1 MTTLRGLMNLSEV
14 VLVSWTDELYKIYVF
29 NSDREFG
36 ENEPV
41 MLPVA
46 HSTANAQIELT
57 LDLDGNFKGART
69 VEKKDA
75 VTVIPATEDSAAR
88 TSGIAAM
95 PFADKLVYI
104 AGDYGEYAAGKK
116 SDNSAY
122 FINYMNQLR
131 SWLASEYTHPF
142 VRALYTYLDKKCIM
156 YDLIKTGVLK
166 TDDATGKLAAGEKI
180 AGIAQEDSFVR
191 IIINTDKGSVETWKD
206 KAFQKAFIAFNSSLM
221 GEKQLCYA
229 SGEYVPSTY
238 KHPSKIRNSG
248 DKAKI
253 ISTNDESGFT
263 YRGRFANKEEAVSV
277 GYEYSQKIH
286 NALRWLREKQG
297 KNIDS
302 LTVIVWASAMQE
314 IPDFTRSFINEDE
327 IEAQPVEE
335 DEDSIFD
342 ELPDESDAEIPST
355 MPLYMDM
362 LKKRIFGVRERLSP
376 NTKVMIM
383 GLDAATTGR
392 INISMYS
399 ELESSQYLRNIEKW
413 HSETAWL
420 RFYGKSKMKMI
431 NSFSVYDIVRYAFG
445 TEQGAFVDC
454 DKKLMRDNILRLLN
468 CITNGAK
475 LPSDIVNALY
485 QKASNPLAYENN
497 YNHRSV
503 LEAACGMIRK
513 QIIDRKGDV
522 SMAYDPN
529 ITDRS
534 YLYGCLLAIA
544 DKAESE
550 AYDEQERNARITN
563 ARRYWNAF
571 SQRPYMTWGI
581 IEERLRPYLNK
592 LGKSQVKYTKWI
604 NEITSK
610 MDDTVF
616 SDNSRLEPLY
626 LLGYHHFTEYMY
638 NGTANKEE

>member
-1 MTTLRGLMNLSEV
+1 M
-14 VLVSWTDELYKIYVF
+14 SWTDELYKIYEY
-29 NSDREFG
+29 NSDRDFD

-46 HSTANAQIELT
+46 HSTANAQIEIT
-57 LDLDGNFKGART
+57 IGLDGEFKGART
-69 VEKKDA
+69 VEKADA
-75 VTVIPATEDSAAR
+75 VTVIPATEDSATR
-88 TSGIAAM
+88 SSGVCAM
-95 PFADKLVYI
+95 PFADKLIYI
-104 AGDYGEYAAGKK
+104 AGDYCDYAEGKK
-116 SDNSAY
+116 ADNSGH
-122 FINYMNQLR
+122 FINYINQLR
-131 SWLASEYTHPF
+131 LWKESEYSHPF
-142 VRALYTYLDKKCIM
+142 VSALYSFLDKKQLIHE
-156 YDLIKTGVLK
+156 LVRSGVIKT
-166 TDDATGKLAAGEKI
+166 DEATGKFKEKEKI
-180 AGIAQEDSFVR
+180 AGIAQKDCFVR
-191 IIINTDKGSVETWKD
+191 FVVQTSDNCVQTWKD
-206 KAFQKAFIAFNSSLM
+206 KSLQESFISFNSSLM
-221 GEKQLCYA
+221 GDKQLCYA
-229 SGEYVPSTY
+229 SGEFVPATY

-253 ISTNDESGFT
+253 MSTNDESGFT
-263 YRGRFANKEEAVSV
+263 YRGRFANKEQAVSV

-302 LTVIVWASAMQE
+302 LTVIVWASALQE

-342 ELPDESDAEIPST
+342 DLPDESDAEIPST

-362 LKKRIFGVRERLSP
+362 LKKRIFGVRDRLEL
-376 NTKVMIM
+376 NTKVMVM

-399 ELESSQYLRNIEKW
+399 ELEASQYLANIEKW

-420 RFYGKSKMKMI
+420 RFYSKPKKKMI
-431 NSFSVYDIVRYAFG
+431 NSFSASDIIRYAFG
-445 TEQGAFVDC
+445 TEQGASVEC
-454 DKKLMRDNILRLLN
+454 DKKVMRDNILRLLN

-485 QKASNPLAYENN
+485 QKASNPLAYEHN

-503 LEAACGMIRK
+503 LETACGMIRK
-513 QIIDRKGDV
+513 KIIDEKGDV
-522 SMAYDPN
+522 SMAFDPN

-534 YLYGCLLAIA
+534 YLFGCLLAIA

-550 AYDEQERNARITN
+550 SYDDQERNVRVTN

-571 SQRPYMTWGI
+571 SQRPYQTWGI
-581 IEERLRPYLNK
+581 IYARLRPYMDK
-592 LGKSQVKYTKWI
+592 LGKAQVKYSKWI
-604 NEITSK
+604 NEIVSK
-610 MDDTVF
+610 MDADTF

-626 LLGYHHFTEYMY
+626 LLGYHQFTDYMY
-638 NGTANKEE
+638 NGKAIKEEE

>member
-1 MTTLRGLMNLSEV
+1 
-14 VLVSWTDELYKIYVF
+14 VSWTDELYKIYEY
-29 NSDREFG
+29 NSDREFD

-46 HSTANAQIELT
+46 HSTANAQIEIT
-57 LDLDGNFKGART
+57 IDLDGNFKGAKA
-69 VEKKDA
+69 VEKSDA
-75 VTVIPATEDSAAR
+75 VTVIPATEDSATR
-88 TSGIAAM
+88 SSGICAM
-95 PFADKLVYI
+95 PFADKLIYT
-104 AGDYGEYAAGKK
+104 AGDYSNYAEGKK
-116 SDNSAY
+116 ADNSGH
-122 FINYMNQLR
+122 FTNYMNQLR
-131 SWLASEYTHPF
+131 RWMAGEYTHPF
-142 VRALYTYLDKKCIM
+142 VRALYMYLDKKCLIS
-156 YDLIKTGVLK
+156 DLVSAGVIKIDEVS
-166 TDDATGKLAAGEKI
+166 GKFKEKEKI

-191 IIINTDKGSVETWKD
+191 IIIFTNDSVVKTWKD
-206 KAFQKAFIAFNSSLM
+206 RSLQDSFISFNSSLM

-229 SGEYVPSTY
+229 SGEYVSPTY

-263 YRGRFANKEEAVSV
+263 YRGRFADKEQAVSI
-277 GYEYSQKIH
+277 GYDYSQKIH
-286 NALRWLREKQG
+286 KALQWLREKQG

-302 LTVIVWASAMQE
+302 LTVIVWASAMQD
-314 IPDFTRSFINEDE
+314 IPDSSDSFID
-327 IEAQPVEE
+327 
-335 DEDSIFD
+335 DSGFD
-342 ELPDESDAEIPST
+342 DFPDEKTADIPST
-355 MPLYMDM
+355 MPMYMDM
-362 LKKRIFGVRERLSP
+362 LNKRIFGAREKLEP

-399 ELESSQYLRNIEKW
+399 ELESSQYLANIEKW
-413 HSETAWL
+413 HTETAWL
-420 RFYGKSKMKMI
+420 RFYGKSKKKII
-431 NSFSVYDIVRYAFG
+431 NSFSAYDIIRYAFG
-445 TEQGAFVDC
+445 TEQGKFVDC
-454 DKKLMRDNILRLLN
+454 DKKLMRDNILRLLS

-475 LPSDIVNALY
+475 LPSDIVHALY
-485 QKASNPLAYENN
+485 QKASNPLSYDNS

-503 LEAACGMIRK
+503 LETACGMIRK
-513 QIIDRKGDV
+513 HIIDGKGDV

-550 AYDEQERNARITN
+550 SFDEQERNVRVTN

-571 SQRPYMTWGI
+571 SQRPFMTWRI

-592 LGKSQVKYTKWI
+592 LGKAQVKYSKWI

-610 MDDTVF
+610 MDAAAF
-616 SDNSRLEPLY
+616 ADNSRLEPMY
-626 LLGYHHFTEYMY
+626 LLGYHNFTEYMY
-638 NGTANKEE
+638 NSNSNKEEK

>member
-1 MTTLRGLMNLSEV
+1 M
-14 VLVSWTDELYKIYVF
+14 VSWTDELYKIYEF

-46 HSTANAQIELT
+46 HSTANAQIEIM
-57 LDLDGNFKGART
+57 LDLEGNFKGAKT
-69 VEKKDA
+69 VEKSDA
-75 VTVIPATEDSAAR
+75 VTVIPATEDSATR
-88 TSGIAAM
+88 SSGICAM
-95 PFADKLVYI
+95 PFADKLIYI
-104 AGDYGEYAAGKK
+104 AGDYSTYADGKK
-116 SDNSAY
+116 ADNSGH

-131 SWLASEYTHPF
+131 KWMAGEYSHPF
-142 VRALYTYLDKKCIM
+142 VRALYKYLDKKCLIS
-156 YDLIKTGVLK
+156 DLVSAGVIKIDEVS
-166 TDDATGKLAAGEKI
+166 GKFKEKEKI

-191 IIINTDKGSVETWKD
+191 IIIFTNDSVVKTWKD
-206 KAFQKAFIAFNSSLM
+206 RSLQDSFISFNSSLM

-253 ISTNDESGFT
+253 MSANDESGFT
-263 YRGRFANKEEAVSV
+263 YRGRFANKEQAVSV

-286 NALRWLREKQG
+286 NALRWLRG

-302 LTVIVWASAMQE
+302 LTVIVWASAMQD
-314 IPDFTRSFINEDE
+314 IPDTSESFFDDSFFDDLTDE
-327 IEAQPVEE
+327 KSA
-335 DEDSIFD
+335 D
-342 ELPDESDAEIPST
+342 IPST

-362 LKKRIFGVRERLSP
+362 LNKRIFGVRERLEP

-413 HSETAWL
+413 HTETAWL
-420 RFYGKSKMKMI
+420 RFYGKSKKKII

-445 TEQGAFVDC
+445 TEQGAFIDC

-475 LPSDIVNALY
+475 LPSDIVYALY
-485 QKASNPLAYENN
+485 HKASNPLAYENN

-503 LEAACGMIRK
+503 LETACGMIRK
-513 QIIDRKGDV
+513 NIIDGKGDV

-534 YLYGCLLAIA
+534 YLFGCLLAIA

-550 AYDEQERNARITN
+550 AYDEQERNVRVTN

-581 IEERLRPYLNK
+581 IEERLCPYMDK
-592 LGKSQVKYTKWI
+592 LGKAQVKYSKWI
-604 NEITSK
+604 NDITAK
-610 MDDTVF
+610 MDEKTF
-616 SDNSRLEPLY
+616 MNNNRLEPLY

-638 NGTANKEE
+638 NGNTNKEEK

>member
-1 MTTLRGLMNLSEV
+1 M
-14 VLVSWTDELYKIYVF
+14 VSWTDELYKIYEF

-46 HSTANAQIELT
+46 HSTANAQIEIT
-57 LDLDGNFKGART
+57 IDLEGNFKGAKT
-69 VEKKDA
+69 VEKSDA
-75 VTVIPATEDSAAR
+75 VTVIPATEDSATR
-88 TSGIAAM
+88 SSGICAM
-95 PFADKLVYI
+95 PFADKLIYI
-104 AGDYGEYAAGKK
+104 AGDYSTYADGKK
-116 SDNSAY
+116 ADNSGH
-122 FINYMNQLR
+122 FTNYMNQLR
-131 SWLASEYTHPF
+131 KWMAGEYSHPF
-142 VRALYTYLDKKCIM
+142 VRALYKYLDKKCLIS
-156 YDLIKTGVLK
+156 DLVSADVIKIDEVS
-166 TDDATGKLAAGEKI
+166 GKFKEKEKI
-180 AGIAQEDSFVR
+180 SGIAQEDSFVR
-191 IIINTDKGSVETWKD
+191 IIVFTNDSVVKTWKD
-206 KAFQKAFIAFNSSLM
+206 RSLQDSFISFNSSLM

-253 ISTNDESGFT
+253 ISANDESGFT
-263 YRGRFANKEEAVSV
+263 YRGRFADKEQAVSV

-302 LTVIVWASAMQE
+302 LTVIVWASAMQV
-314 IPDFTRSFINEDE
+314 IPDTSESFFDDSFFDDLTDE
-327 IEAQPVEE
+327 KAA
-335 DEDSIFD
+335 D
-342 ELPDESDAEIPST
+342 IPST

-362 LKKRIFGVRERLSP
+362 LNKRIFGVSERLEP

-445 TEQGAFVDC
+445 TEQGAFIDC

-468 CITNGAK
+468 CITNGVK

-503 LEAACGMIRK
+503 LETACGMIRK
-513 QIIDRKGDV
+513 NIIDGKGDV

-534 YLYGCLLAIA
+534 YLFGCLLAIA
-544 DKAESE
+544 DKAESVT
-550 AYDEQERNARITN
+550 YDKGEKRVTN
-563 ARRYWNAF
+563 ARRLWNAF
-571 SQRPYMTWGI
+571 SQRPSQTWKV
-581 IEERLRPYLNK
+581 IEERLEPYLEK
-592 LGKSQVKYTKWI
+592 KQWAMKIYTDKF
-604 NEITSK
+604 NEIMTK
-610 MDDTVF
+610 MSVEDF
-616 SDNSRLEPLY
+616 SDNSKLSPLY
-626 LLGYHHFTEYMY
+626 LIGYHHYKFVLDNKDFNINTE
-638 NGTANKEE
+638 EEK

>member
-1 MTTLRGLMNLSEV
+1 M
-14 VLVSWTDELYKIYVF
+14 SWTDELYKIYEY
-29 NSDREFG
+29 NSDRDFD

-46 HSTANAQIELT
+46 HSTANAQIEIT
-57 LDLDGNFKGART
+57 IGLDGEFKGART
-69 VEKKDA
+69 VEKADA
-75 VTVIPATEDSAAR
+75 VTVIPATEDSATR
-88 TSGIAAM
+88 SSGVCAM
-95 PFADKLVYI
+95 PFADKLIYI
-104 AGDYGEYAAGKK
+104 AGDYCDYAEGKK
-116 SDNSAY
+116 ADNTGH
-122 FINYMNQLR
+122 FINYINQLR
-131 SWLASEYTHPF
+131 LWKESEYSHPF
-142 VRALYTYLDKKCIM
+142 VSALYSFLDKKQLIHELVM
-156 YDLIKTGVLK
+156 SGVIKT
-166 TDDATGKLAAGEKI
+166 DEATGKFKEKEKI

-191 IIINTDKGSVETWKD
+191 FVVQTSDNCVQTWKD
-206 KAFQKAFIAFNSSLM
+206 KSLQESFISFNSSLM
-221 GEKQLCYA
+221 GDKQLCYA
-229 SGEYVPSTY
+229 SGEFVPATY

-253 ISTNDESGFT
+253 MSTNDESGFT
-263 YRGRFANKEEAVSV
+263 YRGRFANKEQAVSV

-302 LTVIVWASAMQE
+302 LTVIVWASAMQD

-342 ELPDESDAEIPST
+342 DLPDEKNDEIPST

-362 LKKRIFGVRERLSP
+362 LKKRIFGVRDRLEL
-376 NTKVMIM
+376 NTKVMVM

-399 ELESSQYLRNIEKW
+399 ELEASQYLANIEKW

-420 RFYGKSKMKMI
+420 RFYSKPKKKMI
-431 NSFSVYDIVRYAFG
+431 NSFSASDIIRYAFG
-445 TEQGAFVDC
+445 TEQGASVEC
-454 DKKLMRDNILRLLN
+454 DKKVMRDNILRLLS

-485 QKASNPLAYENN
+485 QKASNPLASEHN

-503 LEAACGMIRK
+503 LETACGMIRK
-513 QIIDRKGDV
+513 KIIDEKGDV
-522 SMAYDPN
+522 SMAFDPN

-534 YLYGCLLAIA
+534 YLFGCLLAIA

-550 AYDEQERNARITN
+550 SYDDQERNVRVTN

-571 SQRPYMTWGI
+571 SQRPYQTWGI
-581 IEERLRPYLNK
+581 IEERLRPYMDK
-592 LGKSQVKYTKWI
+592 LGNAQVKYTKWI
-604 NEITSK
+604 NEIVSK
-610 MDDTVF
+610 MDADTF

-626 LLGYHHFTEYMY
+626 LLGYHQFTDYMY
-638 NGTANKEE
+638 NGKAIKEEE

>member
-1 MTTLRGLMNLSEV
+1 M
-14 VLVSWTDELYKIYVF
+14 SWTDELYKIYEF

-46 HSTANAQIELT
+46 HSTANAQIEIT
-57 LDLDGNFKGART
+57 IDLEGNFKGAKT
-69 VEKKDA
+69 VEKSDA
-75 VTVIPATEDSAAR
+75 VTVIPATEDSATR
-88 TSGIAAM
+88 SSGICAM
-95 PFADKLVYI
+95 PFADKLIYI
-104 AGDYGEYAAGKK
+104 AGDYSTYADGKK
-116 SDNSAY
+116 ADNSGH
-122 FINYMNQLR
+122 FTNYMNQLR
-131 SWLASEYTHPF
+131 KWMAGEYSHPF
-142 VRALYTYLDKKCIM
+142 VRALYKYLDKKCLIS
-156 YDLIKTGVLK
+156 DLVSADVIKIDEVS
-166 TDDATGKLAAGEKI
+166 GKFKEKEKI
-180 AGIAQEDSFVR
+180 SGIAQEDSFVR
-191 IIINTDKGSVETWKD
+191 IIVFTNDSVVKTWKD
-206 KAFQKAFIAFNSSLM
+206 RSLQDSFISFNSSLM

-253 ISTNDESGFT
+253 ISANDESGFT
-263 YRGRFANKEEAVSV
+263 YRGRFADKEQAVSV

-302 LTVIVWASAMQE
+302 LTVIVWASAMQV
-314 IPDFTRSFINEDE
+314 IPDTSESFFDDSFFDDLTDE
-327 IEAQPVEE
+327 KAA
-335 DEDSIFD
+335 D
-342 ELPDESDAEIPST
+342 IPST

-362 LKKRIFGVRERLSP
+362 LNKRIFGVSERLEP

-445 TEQGAFVDC
+445 TEQGAFIDC

-468 CITNGAK
+468 CITNGVK

-503 LEAACGMIRK
+503 LETACGMIRK
-513 QIIDRKGDV
+513 NIIDGKGDV

-534 YLYGCLLAIA
+534 YLFGCLLAIA
-544 DKAESE
+544 DKAESVT
-550 AYDEQERNARITN
+550 YDKGEKRVTN
-563 ARRYWNAF
+563 ARRLWNAF
-571 SQRPYMTWGI
+571 SQRPSQTWKV
-581 IEERLRPYLNK
+581 IEERLEPYLEK
-592 LGKSQVKYTKWI
+592 KQWAMKIYTDKF
-604 NEITSK
+604 NEIMTK
-610 MDDTVF
+610 MSVEDF
-616 SDNSRLEPLY
+616 SDNSKLSPLY
-626 LLGYHHFTEYMY
+626 LIGYHHYKFVLDNKDFNINTE
-638 NGTANKEE
+638 EEK

>member
-1 MTTLRGLMNLSEV
+1 M
-14 VLVSWTDELYKIYVF
+14 VSWTDELYKIYEF

-46 HSTANAQIELT
+46 HSTANAQIEIM
-57 LDLDGNFKGART
+57 LDLEGNFKGAKT
-69 VEKKDA
+69 VEKSDA
-75 VTVIPATEDSAAR
+75 VTVIPATEDSATR
-88 TSGIAAM
+88 SSGICAM
-95 PFADKLVYI
+95 PFADKLIYI
-104 AGDYGEYAAGKK
+104 AGDYSTYADGKK
-116 SDNSAY
+116 ADNSGH

-131 SWLASEYTHPF
+131 KWMAGEYSHPF
-142 VRALYTYLDKKCIM
+142 VRALYKYLDKKCLIS
-156 YDLIKTGVLK
+156 DLVSAGVIKIDEVS
-166 TDDATGKLAAGEKI
+166 GKFKEKEKI

-191 IIINTDKGSVETWKD
+191 IIIFTNDSVVKTWKD
-206 KAFQKAFIAFNSSLM
+206 RSLQDSFISFNSSLM

-253 ISTNDESGFT
+253 MSANDESGFT
-263 YRGRFANKEEAVSV
+263 YRGRFANKEQAVSV

-286 NALRWLREKQG
+286 NALRWLREKQR

-302 LTVIVWASAMQE
+302 LTVIVWASAMQD
-314 IPDFTRSFINEDE
+314 IPDTSESFFDDSFFDDLTDE
-327 IEAQPVEE
+327 KSA
-335 DEDSIFD
+335 D
-342 ELPDESDAEIPST
+342 IPST

-362 LKKRIFGVRERLSP
+362 LNKRIFGVRERLEP

-420 RFYGKSKMKMI
+420 RFCGKSKKKII

-445 TEQGAFVDC
+445 TEQGAFIDC

-468 CITNGAK
+468 CITNAAK
-475 LPSDIVNALY
+475 LPSDIVYALY

-497 YNHRSV
+497 YNHRAV
-503 LEAACGMIRK
+503 LETACGMIRK
-513 QIIDRKGDV
+513 HIIENPEKYNIKGDV

-550 AYDEQERNARITN
+550 AYDEQERNVRVTN

-581 IEERLRPYLNK
+581 IEERLRPYMDK
-592 LGKSQVKYTKWI
+592 LGKAQVKYSKWI
-604 NEITSK
+604 NEITAR
-610 MDDTVF
+610 MDEKTF
-616 SDNSRLEPLY
+616 MNNNRLEPLY

-638 NGTANKEE
+638 NGNTNKEEK

>member
-1 MTTLRGLMNLSEV
+1 M
-14 VLVSWTDELYKIYVF
+14 SWTDELYKIYEY
-29 NSDREFG
+29 NSDREFDA
-36 ENEPV
+36 NEPV

-46 HSTANAQIELT
+46 HSTANAQIEISI
-57 LDLDGNFKGART
+57 DLEGDFKGAKA
-69 VEKKDA
+69 VEKSDA
-75 VTVIPATEDSAAR
+75 VTVIPATEDSATR
-88 TSGIAAM
+88 SSGICAM

-104 AGDYGEYAAGKK
+104 AGDYSTYAEGKK
-116 SDNSAY
+116 ADNSGY
-122 FINYMNQLR
+122 FTYYMNQLGE
-131 SWLASEYTHPF
+131 WMAGEYSHPF
-142 VRALYTYLDKKCIM
+142 VKALYAYLDKRCLIS
-156 YDLIKTGVLK
+156 DLVRADVIKIDEVS
-166 TDDATGKLAAGEKI
+166 GKFKDKEKI
-180 AGIAQEDSFVR
+180 SGIAQEDSFVR
-191 IIINTDKGSVETWKD
+191 IKVDNVETWKD
-206 KAFQKAFIAFNSSLM
+206 KSLQESFISFNSSLM

-229 SGEYVPSTY
+229 SGEYVPPTY

-253 ISTNDESGFT
+253 MSTNDESGFT
-263 YRGRFANKEEAVSV
+263 YRGRFADKEQAVSV

-302 LTVIVWASAMQE
+302 MTVIVWASAMQD
-314 IPDFTRSFINEDE
+314 IPDSSESFFD
-327 IEAQPVEE
+327 
-335 DEDSIFD
+335 DSLFD
-342 ELPDESDAEIPST
+342 SPDEKTADIPST

-362 LKKRIFGVRERLSP
+362 LNKRIFGVRDRLEP

-399 ELESSQYLRNIEKW
+399 ELESSQYLANIEKW

-420 RFYGKSKMKMI
+420 RFYGKSKKAI
-431 NSFSVYDIVRYAFG
+431 NSFSVYDIIKFAYG

-475 LPSDIVNALY
+475 LPSDIVQALY
-485 QKASNPLAYENN
+485 QKASNPLAYDNS
-497 YNHRSV
+497 YNHRKV
-503 LEAACGMIRK
+503 LETACGMIRK
-513 QIIDRKGDV
+513 QQIENGKGDV

-534 YLYGCLLAIA
+534 YLFGCLLAIA

-550 AYDEQERNARITN
+550 AYDEQERNVRVTN

-592 LGKSQVKYTKWI
+592 LGKSQVKYSKWI

-610 MDDTVF
+610 MSEEMF
-616 SDNSRLEPLY
+616 ANNNRLDPLY
-626 LLGYHHFTEYMY
+626 LLGYHHFNEYMY
-638 NGTANKEE
+638 NRNINEEE

>member
-1 MTTLRGLMNLSEV
+1 M
-14 VLVSWTDELYKIYVF
+14 VSWTDELYKIYEF

-46 HSTANAQIELT
+46 HSTANAQIEIM
-57 LDLDGNFKGART
+57 LDLEGNFKGAKT
-69 VEKKDA
+69 VEKSDA
-75 VTVIPATEDSAAR
+75 VTVIPATEDSATR
-88 TSGIAAM
+88 SSGICAM
-95 PFADKLVYI
+95 PFADKLIYI
-104 AGDYGEYAAGKK
+104 AGDYSTYADGKK
-116 SDNSAY
+116 ADNSGH

-131 SWLASEYTHPF
+131 KWMAGEYSHPF
-142 VRALYTYLDKKCIM
+142 VRALYKYLDKKCLIS
-156 YDLIKTGVLK
+156 DLVSAGVIKIDEVS
-166 TDDATGKLAAGEKI
+166 GKFKEKEKI
-180 AGIAQEDSFVR
+180 ASIAQEDSFVR
-191 IIINTDKGSVETWKD
+191 IIIFTNDSVVKTWKD
-206 KAFQKAFIAFNSSLM
+206 RSLQDSFISFNSSLM

-253 ISTNDESGFT
+253 MSANDESGFT
-263 YRGRFANKEEAVSV
+263 YRGRFANKEQAVSV

-302 LTVIVWASAMQE
+302 LTVIVWASAMQD
-314 IPDFTRSFINEDE
+314 IPDTSESFFDDSFFDDLTDE
-327 IEAQPVEE
+327 KSA
-335 DEDSIFD
+335 D
-342 ELPDESDAEIPST
+342 IPST

-362 LKKRIFGVRERLSP
+362 LNKRIFGVRERLEP

-420 RFYGKSKMKMI
+420 RFYGKSKKKII

-445 TEQGAFVDC
+445 TEQGAFIDC

-503 LEAACGMIRK
+503 LETACGMIRK
-513 QIIDRKGDV
+513 NIIDGKGDV

-534 YLYGCLLAIA
+534 YLFGCLLAIA

-550 AYDEQERNARITN
+550 AYDEQERNVRVTN

-581 IEERLRPYLNK
+581 IEERLRPYMDK
-592 LGKSQVKYTKWI
+592 LGKAQVKYSKWI
-604 NEITSK
+604 NDITAK
-610 MDDTVF
+610 MDEKTF
-616 SDNSRLEPLY
+616 MNNNRLEPLY

-638 NGTANKEE
+638 NGNTNKEEK

>member
-1 MTTLRGLMNLSEV
+1 M
-14 VLVSWTDELYKIYVF
+14 SWTDELYKIYEF

-46 HSTANAQIELT
+46 HSTANAQIEIT
-57 LDLDGNFKGART
+57 IDLEGNFKGAKT
-69 VEKKDA
+69 VEKPDA
-75 VTVIPATEDSAAR
+75 VTVIPATENSATR
-88 TSGIAAM
+88 SSGICAM
-95 PFADKLVYI
+95 PFSDKLIYI
-104 AGDYGEYAAGKK
+104 AGDYSTYADGKK
-116 SDNSAY
+116 ADNSGH
-122 FINYMNQLR
+122 FTNYMNQLR
-131 SWLASEYTHPF
+131 KWMAGEYSHPF
-142 VRALYTYLDKKCIM
+142 VRALYKYLDKKCLIS
-156 YDLIKTGVLK
+156 DLVSADVIKIDEVS
-166 TDDATGKLAAGEKI
+166 GKFKEKEKI
-180 AGIAQEDSFVR
+180 SGIAQEDSFVR
-191 IIINTDKGSVETWKD
+191 IIVFTNDSVVKTWKD
-206 KAFQKAFIAFNSSLM
+206 RSLQDSFISFNSSLM

-253 ISTNDESGFT
+253 ISANDESGFT
-263 YRGRFANKEEAVSV
+263 YRGRFADKEQAVSV

-302 LTVIVWASAMQE
+302 LTVIVWASAMQV
-314 IPDFTRSFINEDE
+314 IPDTSESFFDDSFFDDLTDE
-327 IEAQPVEE
+327 KAA
-335 DEDSIFD
+335 D
-342 ELPDESDAEIPST
+342 IPST
-355 MPLYMDM
+355 MPLYMEM
-362 LKKRIFGVRERLSP
+362 LNKRIFGVRERLKP

-445 TEQGAFVDC
+445 TEQGAFIDC

-468 CITNGAK
+468 CITNGVK

-503 LEAACGMIRK
+503 LETACGMIRK
-513 QIIDRKGDV
+513 NIIDGKGDV

-550 AYDEQERNARITN
+550 AYDEQERNVRVTN

-581 IEERLRPYLNK
+581 IEERLRPYMDK
-592 LGKSQVKYTKWI
+592 LGKAQVKYSKWI

-610 MDDTVF
+610 MDEKTF
-616 SDNSRLEPLY
+616 MNNNRLEPMY

-638 NGTANKEE
+638 NGNNKEEK

>member
-1 MTTLRGLMNLSEV
+1 M
-14 VLVSWTDELYKIYVF
+14 VSWTDELYKIYEF

-46 HSTANAQIELT
+46 HSTANAQIEIM
-57 LDLDGNFKGART
+57 LDLEGNFKGAKT
-69 VEKKDA
+69 VEKSDA
-75 VTVIPATEDSAAR
+75 VTVIPATEDSATR
-88 TSGIAAM
+88 SSGICAM
-95 PFADKLVYI
+95 PFADKLIYI
-104 AGDYGEYAAGKK
+104 AGDYSTYADGKK
-116 SDNSAY
+116 ADNSGH

-131 SWLASEYTHPF
+131 KWMAGEYSHPF
-142 VRALYTYLDKKCIM
+142 VRALYKYLDKKCLIS
-156 YDLIKTGVLK
+156 DLVSAGVIKIDEVS
-166 TDDATGKLAAGEKI
+166 GKFKEKEKI

-191 IIINTDKGSVETWKD
+191 IIIFTNDSVVKTWKD
-206 KAFQKAFIAFNSSLM
+206 RSLQDSFISFNSSLM

-253 ISTNDESGFT
+253 MSANDESGFT
-263 YRGRFANKEEAVSV
+263 YRGRFANKEQAVSV

-286 NALRWLREKQG
+286 NALRWLRGKQG

-302 LTVIVWASAMQE
+302 LTVIVWASAMQD
-314 IPDFTRSFINEDE
+314 IPDTSESFFDDSFFDDLTDE
-327 IEAQPVEE
+327 KSA
-335 DEDSIFD
+335 D
-342 ELPDESDAEIPST
+342 IPST

-362 LKKRIFGVRERLSP
+362 LNKRIFGVRERLEP

-413 HSETAWL
+413 HTETAWL
-420 RFYGKSKMKMI
+420 RFYGKSKKKII

-445 TEQGAFVDC
+445 TEQGAFIDC

-475 LPSDIVNALY
+475 LPSDIVYALY
-485 QKASNPLAYENN
+485 HKASNPLAYENN

-503 LEAACGMIRK
+503 LDTACGMIRK
-513 QIIDRKGDV
+513 NLIDGKGD
-522 SMAYDPN
+522 
-529 ITDRS
+529 
-534 YLYGCLLAIA
+534 G
-544 DKAESE
+544 
-550 AYDEQERNARITN
+550 
-563 ARRYWNAF
+563 
-571 SQRPYMTWGI
+571 
-581 IEERLRPYLNK
+581 
-592 LGKSQVKYTKWI
+592 
-604 NEITSK
+604 
-610 MDDTVF
+610 
-616 SDNSRLEPLY
+616 
-626 LLGYHHFTEYMY
+626 
-638 NGTANKEE
+638 

>member
-1 MTTLRGLMNLSEV
+1 M
-14 VLVSWTDELYKIYVF
+14 SWTDELYKIYEY
-29 NSDREFG
+29 NSDREFA

-46 HSTANAQIELT
+46 HSTANAQIEIT
-57 LDLDGNFKGART
+57 IDLDGNFKGAKA
-69 VEKKDA
+69 VEKSDA
-75 VTVIPATEDSAAR
+75 VTVIPATEDSATR
-88 TSGIAAM
+88 SSGICAM
-95 PFADKLVYI
+95 PFADKLIYT
-104 AGDYGEYAAGKK
+104 AGDYSNYAEGKK
-116 SDNSAY
+116 ADNSGH
-122 FINYMNQLR
+122 FTNYMNQLR
-131 SWLASEYTHPF
+131 RWMAGEYTHPF
-142 VRALYTYLDKKCIM
+142 VRALYMYLDKKCLIS
-156 YDLIKTGVLK
+156 DLVSAGVIKIDEVS
-166 TDDATGKLAAGEKI
+166 GKFKEKEKI

-191 IIINTDKGSVETWKD
+191 IIIFTNDSVVKTWKD
-206 KAFQKAFIAFNSSLM
+206 RSLQDSFISFNSSLM

-229 SGEYVPSTY
+229 SGEYVSPTY

-263 YRGRFANKEEAVSV
+263 YRGRFADKEQAVSI
-277 GYEYSQKIH
+277 GYDYSQKIH
-286 NALRWLREKQG
+286 KALQWLREKQG

-302 LTVIVWASAMQE
+302 LTVIVWASAMQD
-314 IPDFTRSFINEDE
+314 IPDSSDSFID
-327 IEAQPVEE
+327 
-335 DEDSIFD
+335 DSGFD
-342 ELPDESDAEIPST
+342 DFPDEKTADIPST
-355 MPLYMDM
+355 MPMYMDM
-362 LKKRIFGVRERLSP
+362 LNKRIFGAREKLEP

-399 ELESSQYLRNIEKW
+399 ELESSQYLANIEKW
-413 HSETAWL
+413 HTETAWL
-420 RFYGKSKMKMI
+420 RFYGKSKKKII
-431 NSFSVYDIVRYAFG
+431 NSFSVYDIIRYAFG
-445 TEQGAFVDC
+445 TEQGKFVGC
-454 DKKLMRDNILRLLN
+454 DKKLMRDNILRLLS

-475 LPSDIVNALY
+475 LPSDIVHALY

-503 LEAACGMIRK
+503 LETACGMIRK
-513 QIIDRKGDV
+513 HIIDGKGDV

-550 AYDEQERNARITN
+550 SFDEQERNVRVTN

-571 SQRPYMTWGI
+571 SQRPFMTWRI

-592 LGKSQVKYTKWI
+592 LGKAQVKYSKWI

-610 MDDTVF
+610 MDAAAF
-616 SDNSRLEPLY
+616 ADNSRLEPMY
-626 LLGYHHFTEYMY
+626 LLGYHNFTEYMY
-638 NGTANKEE
+638 NSNSNKEEK

>member
-1 MTTLRGLMNLSEV
+1 MNLSEV
-14 VLVSWTDELYKIYVF
+14 VSVSWTDELYQIYEY
-29 NSDREFG
+29 NSRREFD

-75 VTVIPATEDSAAR
+75 VTVIPVTEDSGAR
-88 TSGIAAM
+88 GNGINPM

-142 VRALYTYLDKKCIM
+142 VRALYTYLDKKCLM

-297 KNIDS
+297 KTIDS
-302 LTVIVWASAMQE
+302 MTVIAWASAMQE
-314 IPDFTRSFINEDE
+314 VPDASSSCFDDSFFD
-327 IEAQPVEE
+327 
-335 DEDSIFD
+335 DLEDSA
-342 ELPDESDAEIPST
+342 ESAVPST
-355 MPLYMDM
+355 APMYMEM

-399 ELESSQYLRNIEKW
+399 ELESSQYLANIEKW
-413 HSETAWL
+413 YSETAWL
-420 RFYGKSKMKMI
+420 RFSGKLKKKMI

-485 QKASNPLAYENN
+485 QKASNPLAYENG

-563 ARRYWNAF
+563 ARRYWNVF

-610 MDDTVF
+610 MEDTVF

>member
-1 MTTLRGLMNLSEV
+1 M
-14 VLVSWTDELYKIYVF
+14 VSWTDELYKIYEY
-29 NSDREFG
+29 NSDREF
-36 ENEPV
+36 EPNEPV

-57 LDLDGNFKGART
+57 IDLDGNFKGARA
-69 VEKKDA
+69 VEKNEA
-75 VTVIPATEDSAAR
+75 VTVIPATEDSATR
-88 TSGIAAM
+88 SSGICAM
-95 PFADKLVYI
+95 PYADKLIYI
-104 AGDYGEYAAGKK
+104 GGDYSQYAEGKK
-116 SDNSAY
+116 ADNSGH

-131 SWLASEYTHPF
+131 KWLASEYSHPY
-142 VRALYTYLDKKCIM
+142 VKALYLYLDKKCLIA
-156 YDLIKTGVLK
+156 DLVEAGVIKTDE
-166 TDDATGKLAAGEKI
+166 TSGKFKDKEKI
-180 AGIAQEDSFVR
+180 TGIAQEDAFVR
-191 IIINTDKGSVETWKD
+191 IKIQTADTVIETWKD
-206 KAFQKAFIAFNSSLM
+206 KSLQESFISFNSDLM

-229 SGEYVPSTY
+229 SGEYAAATY

-253 ISTNDESGFT
+253 MSTNDESGFT
-263 YRGRFANKEEAVSV
+263 YRGRFADKEQAVSI

-297 KNIDS
+297 KTIDS
-302 LTVIVWASAMQE
+302 MNVIVWASAMQE
-314 IPDFTRSFINEDE
+314 IPKCSESFVDDSDFD
-327 IEAQPVEE
+327 
-335 DEDSIFD
+335 D
-342 ELPDESDAEIPST
+342 LPAEKEAEIPST
-355 MPLYMDM
+355 VPKYMD
-362 LKKRIFGVRERLSP
+362 LLHKRIFGIREKLSP

-399 ELESSQYLRNIEKW
+399 ELESSRYLDNIEKW

-420 RFYGKSKMKMI
+420 RFSSKLKKKMV
-431 NSFSVYDIVRYAFG
+431 NSFSAYDIIKYALG

-454 DKKLMRDNILRLLN
+454 DKKVMRDNVLRLLN
-468 CITNGAK
+468 CITNGAR
-475 LPSDIVNALY
+475 LPDNIVNALY
-485 QKASNPLAYENN
+485 QKASTPLAYENY

-503 LEAACGMIRK
+503 LETACGMIRK
-513 QIIDRKGDV
+513 QRIEKGKGDV
-522 SMAYDPN
+522 SMGYDPSIN
-529 ITDRS
+529 DRS

-592 LGKSQVKYTKWI
+592 LGKAQVKYSKWI

-610 MDDTVF
+610 MDVSAF
-616 SDNSRLEPLY
+616 ADNSRLEPMY
-626 LLGYHHFTEYMY
+626 LLGYHNFTEYMY
-638 NGTANKEE
+638 NGNTNKEE

>member
-1 MTTLRGLMNLSEV
+1 M
-14 VLVSWTDELYKIYVF
+14 VSWTDELYKIYEF

-46 HSTANAQIELT
+46 HSTANAQIEIT
-57 LDLDGNFKGART
+57 IDLEGNFKGAKT
-69 VEKKDA
+69 VEKPDA
-75 VTVIPATEDSAAR
+75 VTVIPATEDSATR
-88 TSGIAAM
+88 SSGICAM
-95 PFADKLVYI
+95 PFADKLIYI
-104 AGDYGEYAAGKK
+104 AGDYSTYADGKK
-116 SDNSAY
+116 ADNSGH
-122 FINYMNQLR
+122 FTNYMNQLR
-131 SWLASEYTHPF
+131 KWMAGEYSHPF
-142 VRALYTYLDKKCIM
+142 VSALYKYLDKKCLIS
-156 YDLIKTGVLK
+156 DLVSADVIKIDEVS
-166 TDDATGKLAAGEKI
+166 GKFKEKEKI
-180 AGIAQEDSFVR
+180 SGIAQEDSFVR
-191 IIINTDKGSVETWKD
+191 IIIFTNDSVVKTWKD
-206 KAFQKAFIAFNSSLM
+206 RSLQDSFISFNSSLM

-229 SGEYVPSTY
+229 SGEEIPATY

-253 ISTNDESGFT
+253 MSANDESGFT
-263 YRGRFANKEEAVSV
+263 YRGRFADKEQAVSV

-302 LTVIVWASAMQE
+302 LTVIVWASAMQD
-314 IPDFTRSFINEDE
+314 IPDTSESFFDDSFFDDLTDE
-327 IEAQPVEE
+327 KAA
-335 DEDSIFD
+335 D
-342 ELPDESDAEIPST
+342 IPST

-362 LKKRIFGVRERLSP
+362 LNKRIFGVSERLEP

-503 LEAACGMIRK
+503 LETACGMIRK
-513 QIIDRKGDV
+513 NIIDGKGDV

-534 YLYGCLLAIA
+534 YLFGCLLAIA
-544 DKAESE
+544 DKAESVT
-550 AYDEQERNARITN
+550 YDKCKRELWVVFNLQSNKI
-563 ARRYWNAF
+563 AF
-571 SQRPYMTWGI
+571 
-581 IEERLRPYLNK
+581 
-592 LGKSQVKYTKWI
+592 
-604 NEITSK
+604 
-610 MDDTVF
+610 
-616 SDNSRLEPLY
+616 
-626 LLGYHHFTEYMY
+626 EYQSVIF
-638 NGTANKEE
+638 

>member
-1 MTTLRGLMNLSEV
+1 M
-14 VLVSWTDELYKIYVF
+14 VSWTDELYKIYEF

-46 HSTANAQIELT
+46 HSTANAQIEIM
-57 LDLDGNFKGART
+57 LDLEGNFKGAKT
-69 VEKKDA
+69 VEKSDA
-75 VTVIPATEDSAAR
+75 VTVIPATEDSATR
-88 TSGIAAM
+88 SSGICAM
-95 PFADKLVYI
+95 PFADKLIYI
-104 AGDYGEYAAGKK
+104 AGDYSTYADGKK
-116 SDNSAY
+116 ADNSGH
-122 FINYMNQLR
+122 FTNYMNQLR
-131 SWLASEYTHPF
+131 KWMAGEYSHPF
-142 VRALYTYLDKKCIM
+142 VRALYKYLDKKCLIS
-156 YDLIKTGVLK
+156 DLVSADVIKIDEVS
-166 TDDATGKLAAGEKI
+166 GKIKEKEKI
-180 AGIAQEDSFVR
+180 SGIAQEDSFVR
-191 IIINTDKGSVETWKD
+191 IIVFTNDSVVKTWKD
-206 KAFQKAFIAFNSSLM
+206 RSLQDSFISFNSSLM

-253 ISTNDESGFT
+253 ISANDESGFT
-263 YRGRFANKEEAVSV
+263 YRGRFADKEQAVSV

-302 LTVIVWASAMQE
+302 LTVIVWASAMQV
-314 IPDFTRSFINEDE
+314 IPDTSESFFDDSFFDDLTDE
-327 IEAQPVEE
+327 KAA
-335 DEDSIFD
+335 D
-342 ELPDESDAEIPST
+342 IPST

-362 LKKRIFGVRERLSP
+362 LNKRIFGVSERLEP

-413 HSETAWL
+413 HTETAWL

-445 TEQGAFVDC
+445 TEQGAFIDC

-468 CITNGAK
+468 CITNGVK

-503 LEAACGMIRK
+503 LETACGMIRK
-513 QIIDRKGDV
+513 NIIDGKGDV
-522 SMAYDPN
+522 SMTYDPN

-550 AYDEQERNARITN
+550 AYDEQERNVRVTN

-571 SQRPYMTWGI
+571 SQRPYLTWGI
-581 IEERLRPYLNK
+581 IEERLRPYMDK
-592 LGKSQVKYTKWI
+592 LGKAQVKYSKWI

-610 MDDTVF
+610 MDEKTF
-616 SDNSRLEPLY
+616 MNNNRLEPMY

-638 NGTANKEE
+638 NGNNKEEK